1 MTILVIDD
9 EEQMRR
15 LLRITLEASDYAV
28 VEAETGKDGI
38 TQAAM
43 QRPDAIV
50 LDMGL
55 PDVPGV
61 EVLRSVRS
69 WSSVPVIVLS
79 VRGSEADK
87 VMMLDAGADDYVTKP
102 FSPQELLARVRVAL
116 RHAATKGVESP
127 IFRVGDEH
135 HFLEIDFAART
146 VKRSGILVK
155 LTTTE
160 YNILSFLA
168 KHEGRVLTYAQILR
182 EVWGNQYAD
191 ATHYVHVH
199 VAALRRKIEENPAEP
214 SLILTESGIGYR
226 FRGSIE

>member
-1 MTILVIDD
+1 MTILIIDD

-28 VEAETGKDGI
+28 LEAETGKDGI

-69 WSSVPVIVLS
+69 WSSIPVIVLS

-127 IFRVGDEH
+127 IFRVGDGN
-135 HFLEIDFAART
+135 HFLEIDFVART
-146 VKRSGILVK
+146 VKRSGTLVK

-226 FRGSIE
+226 LSGKAE

>member
-1 MTILVIDD
+1 MKILIIDD

-15 LLRITLEASDYAV
+15 LLTITLEASNYAV
-28 VEAETGKDGI
+28 FEAATGKEGI

-55 PDVPGV
+55 PDMPGV
-61 EVLRSVRS
+61 EVLRAVRS
-69 WSSVPVIVLS
+69 WSSIPVIVLS

-102 FSPQELLARVRVAL
+102 FSPQELLARLRVAL

-127 IFRVGDEH
+127 LICLGV
-135 HFLEIDFAART
+135 LEIDLVAHT
-146 VKRSGILVK
+146 VKKQGALVK
-155 LTTTE
+155 LTATE
-160 YNILSFLA
+160 YKILSVLVR
-168 KHEGRVLTYAQILR
+168 HEGRVLTYSQILR

-191 ATHYVHVH
+191 STHYVHVH

-214 SLILTESGIGYR
+214 ALILTESGVGYR
-226 FRGSIE
+226 LQGVVNE